1 MILEP
6 GFLDH
11 WKTVRLV
18 NALKAETAP
27 LLVIRLWEHCQ
38 QRKRAT
44 FHGFTAE
51 TLAAVCRWN
60 GDPSKLWEAM
70 TAAGFIR
77 YEAGAVIV
85 HDWEESNRSLIAAWA
100 NGRKGGRPSKPAE
113 RKVQPVPAMESQ
125 DDVPP
130 VPLPPPVQTPVEL
143 PPRFPRTE
151 REAVAACAAAGCPEA
166 FAVETWN
173 LAMSR
178 NGRDAKGQPIGSW
191 PHYLK
196 VQFQFNTNRK
206 EENANRDRSSGGGR
220 NGANPSAERNRHIVG
235 GDAVREQAKRSAEEQ
250 RKLAESGRTPFD

>member
-11 WKTVRLV
+11 WKTVKLV
-18 NALKAETAP
+18 NMLKAETAP

-44 FHGFTAE
+44 FPGFTAE
-51 TLAAVCRWN
+51 TLAAVCRWT
-60 GDPSKLWEAM
+60 GDPSKLWDAM
-70 TAAGFIR
+70 MAAGFIR
-77 YEAGAVIV
+77 HEAGAVIV

-100 NGRKGGRPSKPAE
+100 NGRKGGRPLK
-113 RKVQPVPAMESQ
+113 RRVPAPTQ
-125 DDVPP
+125 PP
-130 VPLPPPVQTPVEL
+130 PQPEVEEIPAIPLPPPVETPVEL

-151 REAVAACAAAGCPEA
+151 REAVAACAVAGCPES

-206 EENANRDRSSGGGR
+206 EENANRDRVSGGGR
-220 NGANPSAERNRHIVG
+220 NGSHPSAERNRHIIG
-235 GDAVREQAKRSAEEQ
+235 GDAVREQSRRSAEEQ